1 MKELPRLRDAQFEA
15 EAERFSFRYVC
26 EDCGLFD
33 AARGCAHGY
42 PTERHDRAAQA
53 TGVLTFCKDFES

>member
-1 MKELPRLRDAQFEA
+1 VSPAPLAQDERFRD
-15 EAERFSFRYVC
+15 EAERFQLRWVC

-42 PTERHDRAAQA
+42 PVSRHDRAAQR
-53 TGVLTFCKDFES
+53 VRLTFCKDFES